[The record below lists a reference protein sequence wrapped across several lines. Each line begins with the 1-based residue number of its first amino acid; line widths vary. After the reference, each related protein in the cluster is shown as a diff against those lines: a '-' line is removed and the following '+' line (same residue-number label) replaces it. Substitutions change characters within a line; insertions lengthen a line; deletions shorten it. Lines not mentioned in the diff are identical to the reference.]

1 MDPAA
6 LVADTPRAQAAALRE
21 GRVTAVDLAAAA
33 VAASRALDAEVNAF
47 LAIDADGAHAAA
59 QEADRRRAAGEDGPL
74 LGVPIALKDDLDAA
88 GHVTSWG
95 TRSRRTPAGADGSIV
110 AALRRAGAVPIGRT
124 TLPELALYG
133 FTESAF
139 SGITRNPLDPTRTS
153 GGSSGGSAAA
163 VAGGAVGIATASD
176 GAGSIRIPAACCG
189 LVGIK
194 PGAGRT
200 PGGGWNG
207 LSVQGCLTRRV
218 ADSALYL
225 DLVGDF
231 PSPLATAAEQDP
243 PPLRIGVDLAS
254 PVTPA
259 LPLDPDLEAAARRSA
274 ELLAGLGHEVRDV
287 RVRYGAAPAG
297 FVARMLH
304 GLATAAADVDD
315 PALLETRTADVARI
329 GRLVPDAAI
338 GPARRQGETW
348 GRRVLA
354 DLGRRRAAHASGART
369 GGARRAL
376 GGPPGPADDAG
387 AGPALRPHPGL
398 EPHRP
403 ARGGR
408 PGRRVGRRAAADRAD
423 RRGTGTRRAAGVGG
437 GTARAR
443 GAPDGARVSSPSRR
457 VVPARSVE
465 RGRRPT
471 PATPH
476 SAPGFS
482 PPPRGDAGG
491 PSRAATRRA
500 PSATRRAMTSPDV
513 LRPVLDAFRTDALTA
528 GRRPDPA
535 QLGGARAGGGRGP
548 RRRPAGRGPPRRRD
562 DPSPSSTAPMV
573 PPGSCWGVWAAES
586 SSDKL
591 IAEPRRATGGG

>member
-6 LVADTPRAQAAALRE
+6 LVADTPRAQAAALLE
-21 GRVTAVDLAAAA
+21 GGVSAVDLAAAA

-47 LAIDADGAHAAA
+47 LGIDAEGAHATA

-95 TRSRRTPAGADGSIV
+95 TRSRRTPARADGPV
-110 AALRRAGAVPIGRT
+110 VTALRRAGAVPIGRT

-259 LPLDPDLEAAARRSA
+259 LPLDPDLEAAVRRSG
-274 ELLAGLGHEVRDV
+274 ELLAGLGHDVRDV
-287 RVRYGAAPAG
+287 RVRYGTAPAG

-338 GPARRQGETW
+338 GPARRQGEAW

-354 DLGRRRAAHASGART
+354 DLDVDVLLT
-369 GGARRAL
+369 
-376 GGPPGPADDAG
+376 P
-387 AGPALRPHPGL
+387 
-398 EPHRP
+398 P
-403 ARGGR
+403 ARGPAVPVGHWA
-408 PGRRVGRRAAADRAD
+408 GRRGLPTMLAQARHYAHTPAWNHTGLPAA
-423 RRGTGTRRAAGVGG
+423 
-437 GTARAR
+437 
-443 GAPDGARVSSPSRR
+443 
-457 VVPARSVE
+457 VVPAGGSGGGLPPTVQIIVRPGHDARLVSVAAQLE
-465 RGRRPT
+465 R
-471 PATPH
+471 A
-476 SAPGFS
+476 
-482 PPPRGDAGG
+482 
-491 PSRAATRRA
+491 
-500 PSATRRAMTSPDV
+500 V
-513 LRPVLDAFRTDALTA
+513 LRTA
-528 GRRPDPA
+528 HG
-535 QLGGARAGGGRGP
+535 
-548 RRRPAGRGPPRRRD
+548 
-562 DPSPSSTAPMV
+562 
-573 PPGSCWGVWAAES
+573 
-586 SSDKL
+586 
-591 IAEPRRATGGG
+591 